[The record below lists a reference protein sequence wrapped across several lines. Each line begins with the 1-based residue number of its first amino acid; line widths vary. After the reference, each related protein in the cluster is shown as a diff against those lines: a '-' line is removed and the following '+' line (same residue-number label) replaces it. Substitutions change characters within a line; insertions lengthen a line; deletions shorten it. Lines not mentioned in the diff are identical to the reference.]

1 MTDNEMI
8 HQMFSADEMENR
20 IHSFMRMVEMHK
32 NRALFIREG
41 SAFLCK
47 KEKTI
52 KIHQMY

>member
-1 MTDNEMI
+1 
-8 HQMFSADEMENR
+8 
-20 IHSFMRMVEMHK
+20 MRMVEMHK

-47 KEKTI
+47 KEKTT